1 MKQKL
6 LVIAV
11 LASLMLGGCGG
22 GGSGGGGSGGGSG
35 SNTSGSTSTG
45 GGGGSTS
52 SGGSAGSTAG
62 KQLWMPYDTETPSAT
77 TGQVS
82 SITPIILNNMDNPG
96 ASNITLT
103 GTPMVAGG
111 SGLNGSDTQTTQAF
125 SSSNGS
131 YQPQGSPLLFYAA
144 AGSVYSVDLTASTPS
159 AVPMANLG
167 LAQLCG
173 MSAEQSD
180 TTGVNGTLL
189 VYGLTGSS
197 GTCGGAGM
205 QTWAIPFSASNTA
218 ALSPLAF
225 SPMVIDSV
233 TANGSVAYWLTQVG
247 TNFYVTNNLSQQGT
261 QVTGLGSG
269 VSSLSL
275 VLSTSSMIYVQGYN
289 ATSGT
294 LTLYAINAS
303 TGVATAVTGIPSA
316 SSLTS
321 AAGPSTDSQG
331 NMYFLD
337 ETNLANGSLA
347 IDEIPANATSA
358 QQRVTVTGVTTVA
371 SGTVYPLQFQVNSQ
385 GTGGL
390 LAYVSSNG
398 GTSGT
403 PSYNL
408 DFVNFSTASQS
419 VTPILPNSYEGLS
432 INGVGS
438 DGSMVVQGYS
448 TSTVSATSSTTNSD
462 IYLVNPGTGAV
473 ANKFL
478 GNFIVGDVVGSMSQS
493 STGAVVQLPV
503 LTLLFLTPGPVTT
516 TTSSSGST
524 TSVACTVGTT
534 NASGISSVS
543 MVETTAGYPAAGS
556 VLMSG
561 SGVCAVTVAAQA
573 NPAGSLYIAGMPMTY
588 SGSTPDW
595 SLFAQAGSGA
605 QASILSSVT
614 SPIIINSPG
623 NGGSFGF

>member
-1 MKQKL
+1 
-6 LVIAV
+6 
-11 LASLMLGGCGG
+11 
-22 GGSGGGGSGGGSG
+22 
-35 SNTSGSTSTG
+35 
-45 GGGGSTS
+45 
-52 SGGSAGSTAG
+52 
-62 KQLWMPYDTETPSAT
+62 
-77 TGQVS
+77 
-82 SITPIILNNMDNPG
+82 MDNPG

-111 SGLNGSDTQTTQAF
+111 LGLNSSDTTQAF
-125 SSSNGS
+125 ASSNGS

-159 AVPMANLG
+159 AVLMANLG

-233 TANGSVAYWLTQVG
+233 TANESVVYWLTQVG
-247 TNFYVTNNLSQQGT
+247 TIFFVTNNLSQQGT

-316 SSLTS
+316 SSLNGS
-321 AAGPSTDSQG
+321 GPSTDSQG

-371 SGTVYPLQFQVNSQ
+371 SGTAYSLQFQVNSQ

-419 VTPILPNSYEGLS
+419 VTPILPNSYEGLF

-448 TSTVSATSSTTNSD
+448 TSTVSATSSTTSTTNSD

-493 STGAVVQLPV
+493 STGAVGQLPV
-503 LTLLFLTPGPVTT
+503 LTLLFLTSGPVTT